1 MKTILFIMKKEF
13 LQVVRDRAFLPMLF
27 LAPIMQL
34 LLFGYAAT
42 TDVKN
47 ISTAVLDQDKTQDS
61 RRFIE
66 SFANS
71 GYFRFKA
78 YLNSESEI
86 DDMLDRSKVKLVINI
101 PRDFS
106 HKLNRNEP
114 ISIQVIIDGTNSNTA
129 NVIIGYTKDIAQR
142 TSVKII
148 IQQLKKANMEIP
160 VIDSQFRAWYNP
172 ELDSVNYVVPGIIC
186 TILSIITTM
195 LTSVAIVRERE
206 KGTLE
211 QLMVSPIAPYQLI
224 LGKVLPFMLIGFI
237 DAVIVLVAGVFWFKI
252 PVNGSIPLLFALTI
266 IFITNTLAIG
276 ILISTISR
284 TQQQAMMTTL
294 FLMIPWITLS
304 GFIFPIENMPKVIQ
318 ALTYMIPLRYFLVII
333 IIIRGIVLK
342 GVGLSVLWP
351 QILSLVVLGS
361 ILLLLSIS
369 RFHKRLE

>member
-114 ISIQVIIDGTNSNTA
+114 TNIQVIIDGTNSNTA

-333 IIIRGIVLK
+333 RGIVLK

-351 QILSLVVLGS
+351 QVLSLVVLGS